1 MFNFLGRNYNNLTK
15 ISLAL
20 LYLLILAGGVVRC
33 TGSGMGCPDW
43 PKCFGVYI
51 PPTSVEQLPESYK
64 EDFVKGRVEKN
75 KRLSKIL
82 AAIGFTD
89 TAKKITNDP
98 HINEAEEFNVFK
110 TWTEYIN
117 RLIGAIV
124 GFSLLFILI
133 SSIFLK
139 PFSTKLFF
147 LSFSSIVLVFF
158 QAWVGSIVVSTN
170 LLPGLITFHVI
181 VALVIICNVILCYD
195 ISSNYSDNTKRS
207 SFLTYSIIFSLILFL
222 VQIVLGTEV
231 RENVDGLLKVFGID
245 NRDEIINNLGSNF
258 IIHRSFSLVI
268 LALQLFITFLVYKK
282 SEVETFYKKVSILML
297 SLICFEIL
305 VGAGMA
311 YFQIPKILQPI
322 HLILAFLIFGIQ
334 FYIMLINLKIKK
346 TETL

>member
-1 MFNFLGRNYNNLTK
+1 MESSRLFAQLAKLT
-15 ISLAL
+15 L
-20 LYLLILAGGVVRC
+20 LFTYLIVLAGGFVRM

-51 PPTSVEQLPESYK
+51 PPTSVEQLPKSYK

-147 LSFSSIVLVFF
+147 LSFFSIVLVFF

-207 SFLTYSIIFSLILFL
+207 SLLTYSIIFSLILFL

-268 LALQLFITFLVYKK
+268 LALQLFITFRRTV
-282 SEVETFYKKVSILML
+282 V
-297 SLICFEIL
+297 
-305 VGAGMA
+305 
-311 YFQIPKILQPI
+311 LQKLPV
-322 HLILAFLIFGIQ
+322 LGFPL
-334 FYIMLINLKIKK
+334 
-346 TETL
+346 